1 MIGRALLI
9 GSVALSVMF
18 PSQLRSEG
26 LLLTEFMVDNSTT
39 LQDDDGDYSDWVEV
53 FNSGDAEVNL
63 EGYCLSDD
71 PNAPTKWRFPA
82 GTTLGA
88 RQTLVVFCSGKNLKD
103 PALPLHT
110 NFKLAEALGV
120 LLLLAPDGKTVLSS
134 YVGYPEQQTD
144 VSYGMATDSNSSSS
158 IVDGAPVRVLVPPG
172 PDLGLQWTQLDFDDG
187 SWKEGTTGVGY
198 GGPSPALTPLGT
210 DVKAEMQN
218 VNSSIYIRI

>member
-39 LQDDDGDYSDWVEV
+39 LQDDD
-53 FNSGDAEVNL
+53 
-63 EGYCLSDD
+63 
-71 PNAPTKWRFPA
+71 
-82 GTTLGA
+82 
-88 RQTLVVFCSGKNLKD
+88 
-103 PALPLHT
+103 
-110 NFKLAEALGV
+110 
-120 LLLLAPDGKTVLSS
+120 
-134 YVGYPEQQTD
+134 VGYPEQQAD

-218 VNSSIYIRI
+218 